1 MSRSLT
7 HGLLTAIRSPINKA
21 ELIEGRSSAPL
32 KFIHFEF
39 KDRKRK
45 RCKDSTDEDL
55 SGSELNLPPSKKAN
69 RDATLKAKCRQKR
82 AKEQPRAFTVYL
94 QVWSTGITTVPKRPG
109 RAANMT
115 TTTTSVS
122 KGPFK
127 LDTSCSFSMLQRKVA
142 NTLPCH
148 EALLPV
154 SQFEW
159 KFDDEPRG
167 APRKRIA
174 DDVGFEA
181 LVAAIKKRGTT
192 RNVIVW
198 LHLPTPTQDEDNRDT
213 GRSDHVE
220 DPLDFDGERE
230 VISNKELI
238 IEKRRAAIIA
248 LELEYPVGNTQLFGG
263 KRVWQNRT
271 TGSYFELA
279 PMYMKVWAHAIA
291 DLSAPP
297 PIFDEVNRM
306 KAPTSMADTQAP
318 VSPPTAD
325 AHLFPG
331 YPQQPPHYPYYPPQY
346 PPYMFLPGYP
356 YACVP
361 PQPPL
366 SGPGNHYATLPPFP
380 GIAGTHYDAQ

>member
-1 MSRSLT
+1 
-7 HGLLTAIRSPINKA
+7 
-21 ELIEGRSSAPL
+21 
-32 KFIHFEF
+32 
-39 KDRKRK
+39 
-45 RCKDSTDEDL
+45 
-55 SGSELNLPPSKKAN
+55 
-69 RDATLKAKCRQKR
+69 
-82 AKEQPRAFTVYL
+82 
-94 QVWSTGITTVPKRPG
+94 
-109 RAANMT
+109 
-115 TTTTSVS
+115 
-122 KGPFK
+122 
-127 LDTSCSFSMLQRKVA
+127 MLQRKVA

-148 EALLPV
+148 EAFLPV

-181 LVAAIKKRGTT
+181 LVEAVKKRGTT
-192 RNVIVW
+192 RNVVIR
-198 LHLPTPTQDEDNRDT
+198 LHLPTPTQYEDNRDT
-213 GRSDHVE
+213 GSSHHVE
-220 DPLDFDGERE
+220 DPLDFAGERD

-238 IEKRRAAIIA
+238 TEKRRAAIIA

-263 KRVWQNRT
+263 KRVWQNKT

-279 PMYMKVWAHAIA
+279 PMYVKIWAHAIAIGKA

-306 KAPTSMADTQAP
+306 KVPAPMAGTQAP
-318 VSPPTAD
+318 VTPPTAD

-346 PPYMFLPGYP
+346 QPYMFLPGYP

-361 PQPPL
+361 PPL
-366 SGPGNHYATLPPFP
+366 SGPGDHYATLPPFP
-380 GIAGTHYDAQ
+380 GIARTAHYDAE